1 MDNTFYN
8 GSFDNSSDEES
19 SEEENYMET
28 RYSNMEPKER
38 YERYRNKLFTPN
50 IIKKKIVVDSHNYFQ
65 ADKNFST
72 SNFDVLFDFERKSG
86 ESSSSLVTTNYD
98 IYTNVIGFKL
108 LKTTIRTPPYN
119 VNNTNNIIRYKI
131 DGEDTIHKITIN
143 PGQYEVG
150 ELANVFQNYNERFQ
164 ASNSSNLSTNIKN
177 QFSHY
182 VEYSDTAVTSTNP
195 DPSSRIAN
203 SETTPRTFRVTF
215 INTDEDNLNLPSTEA
230 DRPLK
235 GLINKFEYF
244 KSPSDPDRNVI
255 ILWDFDNVTRGA
267 ARLFGFLPKETKSEI
282 LGADSDGNGGIPS
295 LFSNRLLDVSSHFVD
310 LVIPEIPSVS
320 CKRNSS
326 GRDIIERIQLRA
338 GHGEYLHYRTAE
350 SDLAPVYFNPIKLHR
365 INIQLWAQNNELYDT
380 NNSDVSFEFEITMLK
395 NIDLLR

>member
-8 GSFDNSSDEES
+8 SNFENSSDEES
-19 SEEENYMET
+19 SEEENYMDT

-65 ADKNFST
+65 ADQNFST

-150 ELANVFQNYNERFQ
+150 ELANVFQNYDQRFK
-164 ASNSSNLSTNIKN
+164 ASSTNNLSTNIKN
-177 QFSHY
+177 QYSHY
-182 VEYSDTAVTSTNP
+182 VEYSDPAITSTNP

-203 SETTPRTFRVTF
+203 SDTTPRTFRVTF
-215 INTDEDNLNLPSTEA
+215 INTDEDNLNLPSNEA

-244 KSPSDPDRNVI
+244 KAPSDPDKNVI
-255 ILWDFDNVTRGA
+255 ILWDYDNITRGA
-267 ARLFGFLPKETKSEI
+267 ARLFGFLPKETSTDIVNEI
-282 LGADSDGNGGIPS
+282 PIM
-295 LFSNRLLDVSSHFVD
+295 FSNRILDVSSHFVD
-310 LVIPEIPSVS
+310 LVIPEIPSVA

-350 SDLAPVYFNPIKLHR
+350 SDLNPVYFNPMKLHR

-395 NIDLLR
+395 NLEFLR

>member
-1 MDNTFYN
+1 MDNTFYT
-8 GSFDNSSDEES
+8 SDNIESLSDEES
-19 SEEENYMET
+19 SEEEDYSKT
-28 RYSNMEPKER
+28 RFSNMVKTER
-38 YERYRNKLFTPN
+38 YEKYRNKLFTPD
-50 IIKKKIVVDSHNYFQ
+50 IVKKKIVVDSHNYFQ

-86 ESSSSLVTTNYD
+86 DSSSSLITTNYD
-98 IYTNVIGFKL
+98 IYNNVVGFKL

-119 VNNTNNIIRYKI
+119 VNKTNNIIRYKI
-131 DGEDTIHKITIN
+131 KGQSKIYTITIN

-150 ELANVFQNYNERFQ
+150 ELAQVFQKYNQRYQ
-164 ASNSSNLSTNIKN
+164 ADDVNNLSTNIKN
-177 QFSHY
+177 QYSHY
-182 VEYSDTAVTSTNP
+182 VEYSHLYERESANPPLPVIGNDYVSNSSLTTTSV
-195 DPSSRIAN
+195 S
-203 SETTPRTFRVTF
+203 TTPYTFRVSF
-215 INTDEDNLNLPSTEA
+215 IQTDSVSLGLPDSES

-235 GLINKFEYF
+235 SLINKFEYF
-244 KSPSDPDRNVI
+244 SPTGEEIVM
-255 ILWDFDNVTRGA
+255 LWDYDNISRGA
-267 ARLFGFLPKETKSEI
+267 ARLFGFLPKETESE
-282 LGADSDGNGGIPS
+282 NGI

-310 LVIPEIPSVS
+310 LVIPEIPSAV

-350 SDLAPVYFNPIKLHR
+350 ADLAPVYFNPMKLHR